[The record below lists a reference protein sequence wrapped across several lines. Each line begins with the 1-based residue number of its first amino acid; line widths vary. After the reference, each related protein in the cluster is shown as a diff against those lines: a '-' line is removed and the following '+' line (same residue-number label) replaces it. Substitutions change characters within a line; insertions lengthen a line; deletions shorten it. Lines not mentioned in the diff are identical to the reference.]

1 MYHCRNILLAKIVL
15 SETIFSFLYYNL
27 DEVFFFF
34 FFFFWYSYK
43 LIYQTNVRIEC
54 QIKASMTYMSREGCC
69 KYKENVE
76 LPKLTKRF
84 FQINCIV
91 LLRVCSLH
99 KLNFT
104 GNWPKIS
111 IGVYQAENVPRFQI
125 KFIRI
130 RFVFVF
136 GIRWK
141 STEVNREY
149 EPCSRNSS

>member
-1 MYHCRNILLAKIVL
+1 MIQLQANL
-15 SETIFSFLYYNL
+15 SNKCKNRVPNQSIYN
-27 DEVFFFF
+27 F
-34 FFFFWYSYK
+34 
-43 LIYQTNVRIEC
+43 
-54 QIKASMTYMSREGCC
+54 YMSHEGCC

-76 LPKLTKRF
+76 LQKLTKRF
-84 FQINCIV
+84 VQINCIV

-104 GNWPKIS
+104 GHWPKIS

-141 STEVNREY
+141 CPLGALYLISIKLFLILISKLVTLTPETARTLNMFIRLRVMLLRAI
-149 EPCSRNSS
+149 

>member
-1 MYHCRNILLAKIVL
+1 M
-15 SETIFSFLYYNL
+15 
-27 DEVFFFF
+27 
-34 FFFFWYSYK
+34 
-43 LIYQTNVRIEC
+43 
-54 QIKASMTYMSREGCC
+54 KASMIYMSHEGCC
-69 KYKENVE
+69 EYKENVDCPKTI
-76 LPKLTKRF
+76 LPKLIKRF
-84 FQINCIV
+84 VQINCIV

-104 GNWPKIS
+104 RNWPKIS

-141 STEVNREY
+141 CPVVIITLFTLNSLLQLNPRKNLYAYREQ
-149 EPCSRNSS
+149 EADA